1 MRGRAGTVLA
11 VLLFV
16 AGCGS
21 GASAPGPGAT
31 VRPTGGGV
39 ASVGDGCAQ
48 ATDVTGAEVTVTEAD
63 NGRRICLDR
72 HGSVRVSLRGTP
84 AATVTVSGTALAED
98 EGSGPV
104 FRGVSPG
111 TAVLK
116 STVRSCPE
124 QARPGAVNCLAMAAW
139 QVTVVVR

>member
-11 VLLFV
+11 VLVFAV
-16 AGCGS
+16 GCGS

-31 VRPTGGGV
+31 VRPTGGVV
-39 ASVGDGCAQ
+39 APAGDDCAHG
-48 ATDVTGAEVTVTEAD
+48 TDVSGTEVTVTEAD

-84 AATVTVSGTALAED
+84 AATVSVSGTALAED
-98 EGSGPV
+98 EGSGLV

-116 STVRSCPE
+116 SAVRACPE
-124 QARPGAVNCLAMAAW
+124 PARPGGVSCLAMAAW